1 MEIEAS
7 EKIGFALMQRV
18 RSGANSAALA
28 DGVIDVW
35 RQIENVLVPILGRRG
50 MTVLFKRALSV
61 TGKTVPWLAVVDQQS
76 MTEMDFDALRTACAA
91 QPANAVADGARAFF
105 KSFYD
110 LLSSLIGASLTAQLL
125 SPVSVTSPHDASET
139 PGHEQ

>member
-18 RSGANSAALA
+18 RSGADSAVLA
-28 DGVIDVW
+28 EEVVGVW
-35 RQIENVLVPILGRRG
+35 RQIQGVLTPILGRRG

-61 TGKTVPWLAVVDQQS
+61 TGKAVPWLAAVDEQS
-76 MTEMDFDALRTACAA
+76 MTEMDLDALRAACAA
-91 QPANAVADGARAFF
+91 QPTNVVVDGARAFF